1 MAVYKRGRW
10 RVETTLPA
18 IALLQTLANAAVR
31 PAHRGSSEASASSSV
46 SRVPRTPWGLVG
58 LLVAAGMVAAF
69 HVGKVP
75 PSIPSIRAELGASLG
90 QAGWLLSMVNLIT
103 ALGGMAIALSADRFG
118 HRRLVLLGTALCVA
132 ASGLGAFAG
141 SVDALLVGRFFE
153 GLGFIA
159 VVVALPTLLLRI
171 ARPADQRLHH
181 DAVDRL
187 HAGGRRDD
195 DADRR
200 RDRARHVVARRLAGC
215 RRRPRPSCSPRC
227 CCAPGRAMSSI
238 PCRSSAGRCCMKWPK
253 SRAPADRSPSR
264 SASAPTPAA
273 GIRVIGFLPTLQVDH
288 LGFSTST
295 AAIVTRAVTIVNVA
309 GNLAAGWLM
318 RHGLPRVVLIVGASL
333 SMALCA
339 AGIFVDGVP
348 DLLRLVLAGV
358 YSAVIGV
365 VPAALFTALPVH
377 TPRPEL
383 VGASTGPA
391 DAGLQYRRPAGPSH
405 HRRAGRRGRLAGCR
419 MAHLR
424 RPGDR
429 GRGRSLPALA
439 RKA

>member
-1 MAVYKRGRW
+1 M
-10 RVETTLPA
+10 
-18 IALLQTLANAAVR
+18 
-31 PAHRGSSEASASSSV
+31 
-46 SRVPRTPWGLVG
+46 SRVPLTPWGLVG

-132 ASGLGAFAG
+132 ASGFGAFAG

-171 ARPADQRLHH
+171 ARPADQRLTMTLWTVYMPAGAGTMMLIA
-181 DAVDRL
+181 AVVVPGTSWRVAWL
-187 HAGGRRDD
+187 VAAG
-195 DADRR
+195 ASAFMLALLLL
-200 RDRARHVVARRLAGC
+200 RA
-215 RRRPRPSCSPRC
+215 RPRPELDPRPIKRRPVLHEMAEVASTGGPLAIALCFGAYSCC
-227 CCAPGRAMSSI
+227 
-238 PCRSSAGRCCMKWPK
+238 WY
-253 SRAPADRSPSR
+253 
-264 SASAPTPAA
+264 T
-273 GIRVIGFLPTLQVDH
+273 VIGFLPTLQVDH

-295 AAIVTRAVTIVNVA
+295 AAIVTAAVTFVNVA

-383 VGASTGPA
+383 VGASTGLLMQGSNIGGLLGPPITGALVVAGGWPA
-391 DAGLQYRRPAGPSH
+391 AAWLTSVALGIAAAAGLFLHWGERR
-405 HRRAGRRGRLAGCR
+405 RLGA
-419 MAHLR
+419 
-424 RPGDR
+424 
-429 GRGRSLPALA
+429 
-439 RKA
+439 